1 MASSHAESAPRPS
14 RRSFLPARSARFAT
28 GRSAGGPALLALT
41 VVMAASV
48 PVPGVAADDEAT
60 TADNAVPELDSIT
73 IYALPLGS
81 DSAYTPASFDL
92 LEGQELFER
101 SDATLGTTLEGLPGV
116 HADTFG
122 GGSSRPVIRGQTAPR
137 VSVLSDG
144 ATLFDASAV
153 SPDHAVTTDPLLAH
167 RIEVLRGP
175 STLLYGGGAIGG
187 VVNILDDKI
196 PTRMPEDGA
205 DGVAVLRGNTVA
217 DERAGALGVTA
228 RATEHLALRLEGSL
242 RDAEDYEVNGFT
254 VPTIEGTFAESRT
267 GTLGASWIGE
277 RGHIG
282 IAFTDRTDEYGLPG
296 HSHAFEGC
304 MADGTTLDCGESGH
318 DHDHDHDHDHGGHA
332 APYVDLDD
340 QRIDVRG
347 EYRDPLPGIER
358 VRVRWSRGDYQHT
371 ENEAGV
377 VGTTFRHKGYEARV
391 ELEHAPLAGWRGVV
405 GAQYSDA
412 QFNTLGLESFMPKT
426 DTRIVG
432 LFAVERYR
440 INERWRAE
448 IGARIE
454 RQDLDTSEDPRNRP
468 AFDDFATSASAGL
481 IWQVRP
487 AYQLALTL
495 SRAQRLPNAQEVYAR
510 GVHLATN
517 TYECGLIGGA
527 FTCGGAEGGVD
538 PETSHNIGVNF
549 RKTRGDLTFDA
560 GAFYN
565 RINDY
570 VYARTLDQLE
580 EFRLIRYTQDDA
592 AFLGGEFE
600 LSYRWNALL
609 STTLF
614 GDVVRGRLTGND
626 DDLPR
631 IPADRLGMRVDGRW
645 RAFDASAEVYRVRD
659 QTNFAAFESETPGHT
674 MLNASLTYH
683 LDPARRYSV
692 FLRGSNLLGEEVWNH
707 TSFLART
714 VPEPGRNVVAGVR
727 AQF

>member
-1 MASSHAESAPRPS
+1 MTRNLPPASARRPKRGAHASQRPD
-14 RRSFLPARSARFAT
+14 LPPARTVFR
-28 GRSAGGPALLALT
+28 PALLALAVAVAT
-41 VVMAASV
+41 AGAPLPAAAAGDGAAASDD
-48 PVPGVAADDEAT
+48 AA
-60 TADNAVPELDSIT
+60 PELDAIT

-122 GGSSRPVIRGQTAPR
+122 GGSSRPVIRGQAAPR

-196 PTRMPEDGA
+196 PASMPEDGV

-228 RATEHLALRLEGSL
+228 RAGERLALRLEGSL

-267 GTLGASWIGE
+267 GTLGASWIDE
-277 RGHIG
+277 RGYIG
-282 IAFTDRTDEYGLPG
+282 IAITDRTDEYGLPG
-296 HSHAFEGC
+296 HSHVFEGC

-318 DHDHDHDHDHGGHA
+318 DHDHDHGGHA
-332 APYVDLDD
+332 APYVDLYD

-391 ELEHAPLAGWRGVV
+391 ELEHAPLAGWRGVF

-412 QFNTLGLESFMPKT
+412 QFNTLGLEAFMPRT

-440 INERWRAE
+440 ISERWRAE

-454 RQDLDTSEDPRNRP
+454 RQELDTSDDPRDRP
-468 AFDDFATSASAGL
+468 AFDDFASSASAGL

-527 FTCGGAEGGVD
+527 FTCGGAKGGVD
-538 PETSHNIGVNF
+538 PETSHNVGINF

-565 RINDY
+565 RIDDY

-614 GDVVRGRLTGND
+614 GDLVRGRLTGSD
-626 DDLPR
+626 EDLPR
-631 IPADRLGMRVDGRW
+631 IPADRLGVRADARW
-645 RAFDASAEVYRVRD
+645 RAFDASAEVYRIRD
-659 QTNFAAFESETPGHT
+659 QRNFAAFESETPGHT

-727 AQF
+727 VQF